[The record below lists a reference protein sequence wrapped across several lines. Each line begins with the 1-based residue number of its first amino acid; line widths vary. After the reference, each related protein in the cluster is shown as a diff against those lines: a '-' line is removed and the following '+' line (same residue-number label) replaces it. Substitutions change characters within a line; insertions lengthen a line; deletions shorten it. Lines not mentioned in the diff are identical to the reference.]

1 MTTVVRFKKR
11 EKDDGYT
18 LQLINTHEKYTAIL
32 DGNEM
37 RELVKQMLP
46 YLNRVELRPL
56 QDLALWCEK
65 HKQFHIMTNNNNLL
79 WFVHKSYSLVGV
91 LMSRKSCKCG
101 HRAREH
107 SYAPGTPFCEN
118 TLCFPCM
125 ECDCKNYEMA
135 PKEAGF

>member
-1 MTTVVRFKKR
+1 MNN
-11 EKDDGYT
+11 EKTGET
-18 LQLINTHEKYTAIL
+18 EESKLI
-32 DGNEM
+32 
-37 RELVKQMLP
+37 
-46 YLNRVELRPL
+46 
-56 QDLALWCEK
+56 AL
-65 HKQFHIMTNNNNLL
+65 FMTNNNNLL

>member
-37 RELVKQMLP
+37 LELVKQMLP

-56 QDLALWCEK
+56 QDLALRCEK
-65 HKQFHIMTNNNNLL
+65 HKQFHIMTYNNLL
-79 WFVHKSYSLVGV
+79 WLAHKSYSVFGV
-91 LMSRKSCKCG
+91 LMSCKCG
-101 HRAREH
+101 HQAREH

-118 TLCFPCM
+118 TPCCPCTK
-125 ECDCKNYEMA
+125 CDCKNYEMA